1 MAEHDEPFPS
11 DFRDHYKGG
20 VLAEALALTG
30 AWDEFDAV
38 IASDLAVQGSVLA
51 WIYPPDDPDASA
63 YAEAQRRAA
72 VGTREVETVVVAVI
86 PEYNQVQVEDLL
98 GHRYAITRKTQGI
111 DMSTLREDQR
121 VECTVTVHL
130 PRVLR
135 AMALPTSSA
144 GA

>member
-1 MAEHDEPFPS
+1 MAEHDERFPS

-20 VLAEALALTG
+20 ALAKALALTG

-51 WIYPPDDPDASA
+51 WIYPPDDPDVSA

-72 VGTREVETVVVAVI
+72 AGTQEVETVVVAVI
-86 PEYNQVQVEDLL
+86 PEFHQVQVEDLL
-98 GHRYAITRKTQGI
+98 GYRYVINRRTQGI
-111 DMSTLREDQR
+111 DMSTLREGQR

-135 AMALPTSSA
+135 AMALPTSSSRA
-144 GA
+144 